1 MLPESFW
8 FRTLF
13 QTGLSPITILDIILL
28 FVFLCV
34 SRINSLFV
42 FFLFCKK
49 GNCYHACNSLS
60 RYRSGIKRRVCAK
73 FPALVSR
80 RSSIRRLQT
89 LQPFSHRS
97 FLESLFKNV
106 VARLVRADGFIGFNS
121 VSIRSAIP
129 CLQGSSWQLLPAA
142 TTAAAVP
149 EKPRHHI
156 KCYSKRFR
164 QNCLV
169 RTQFNRL
176 RHLHRECKECVHFW
190 ASSARHRRIRSVR
203 SHRNH

>member
-1 MLPESFW
+1 
-8 FRTLF
+8 
-13 QTGLSPITILDIILL
+13 
-28 FVFLCV
+28 V

-49 GNCYHACNSLS
+49 GNCYRACNSLS
-60 RYRSGIKRRVCAK
+60 RYRSGIKRRVCAI

-97 FLESLFKNV
+97 FLEYLFKNV

-121 VSIRSAIP
+121 VFIRSAIP

-142 TTAAAVP
+142 ATAAAVP
-149 EKPRHHI
+149 EKPRQPLQHDSQ
-156 KCYSKRFR
+156 CFR
-164 QNCLV
+164 QNHHQRNDSIRNSYLY
-169 RTQFNRL
+169 
-176 RHLHRECKECVHFW
+176 RECQKCVLYW
-190 ASSARHRRIRSVR
+190 ASTARHRRIRTVR